1 MFVKDGI
8 AYAGEPIPEMRI
20 ESARVTGELTML
32 VTFATGETRVFDAS
46 YLLAQPVFKALGD
59 QEVFSKFIIDHG
71 VITWA
76 DGEIDLAPES
86 MYEHSYA
93 YEAVA

>member
-8 AYAGEPIPEMRI
+8 AYVGEPVPEMRI

-32 VTFATGETRVFDAS
+32 VTFAMGETRVFDALH
-46 YLLAQPVFKALGD
+46 LLIQPVFEALSD
-59 QEVFSKFIIDHG
+59 QEAFSKFAIDHG

-76 DGEIDLAPES
+76 DGETDLAPES
-86 MYEHSYA
+86 MCEHGYA
-93 YEAVA
+93 YEA

>member
-8 AYAGEPIPEMRI
+8 AYAGEPADEMRV

-32 VTFATGETRVFDAS
+32 VTFSTGETRVFDAS
-46 YLLAQPVFKALGD
+46 YLLAQPVFEPLESAETFA
-59 QEVFSKFIIDHG
+59 QFAIDHG
-71 VITWA
+71 AVTWCGG
-76 DGEIDLAPES
+76 DIDIAPES
-86 MYEHSYA
+86 MYEHSYE

>member
-1 MFVKDGI
+1 MFVKDGN
-8 AYAGEPIPEMRI
+8 AYAGEPVHEMGV

-32 VTFATGETRVFDAS
+32 VTFTTGETRVFDAS
-46 YLLAQPVFKALGD
+46 YLLEQPVFKALGD
-59 QEVFSKFIIDHG
+59 QKIFSEFAIDHG
-71 VITWA
+71 VITWE
-76 DGEIDLAPES
+76 DGEIDIAPES